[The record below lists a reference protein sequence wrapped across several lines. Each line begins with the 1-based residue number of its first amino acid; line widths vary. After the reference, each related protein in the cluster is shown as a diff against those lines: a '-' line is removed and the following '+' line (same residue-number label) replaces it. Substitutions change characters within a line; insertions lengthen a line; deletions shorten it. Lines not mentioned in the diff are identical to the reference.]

1 MFSMA
6 TAWPSAD
13 AWSFVSPPIWMGA
26 EMILRVGLLSLF
38 MYILNFSASW
48 SIMVAMGEAGVEV
61 GFEATAGELR
71 ETEDEARMPCV
82 SNADEECEIEEGIV
96 GIWAEMVLR
105 VTVLAPKWDALVA

>member
-26 EMILRVGLLSLF
+26 EMILRPGLLSLF

-48 SIMVAMGEAGVEV
+48 SIIVAMGEAGVEA
-61 GFEATAGELR
+61 GFEVTAGELS
-71 ETEDEARMPCV
+71 ETEDEVKTPCV
-82 SNADEECEIEEGIV
+82 SDANDECENEEGIV
-96 GIWAEMVLR
+96 GIWAEIVLR
-105 VTVLAPKWDALVA
+105 VTELAPK